1 MGPSRFKESKQLW
14 LKISNIFVQGF
25 VFCALLE
32 FALVNYASRFPTLY
46 DGGDDGDD
54 DDYDGDDDNGDD
66 GDAPVN
72 YASRFPRNFFP
83 QVPIHAAHLPSN
95 FSC

>member
-1 MGPSRFKESKQLW
+1 MSPSRSKESKQLW
-14 LKISNIFVQGF
+14 VKISNIFLQGF

-46 DGGDDGDD
+46 DGGDGDD
-54 DDYDGDDDNGDD
+54 DDDDNGDD

-72 YASRFPRNFFP
+72 YPAGF
-83 QVPIHAAHLPSN
+83 QHL
-95 FSC
+95 